1 MVQAAGKAVDEMAR
15 RVLVL
20 LRDRLKVRAKTLED
34 GLRQARRDLPPAVRA
49 AGAELVEA
57 QRLAGHPKLAMML
70 DMQSLEAAQD
80 VCVSHLSSIGMGRR
94 AGNML
99 LLLLGRLALVVLICG
114 GVALWVLSATGGR

>member
-20 LRDRLKVRAKTLED
+20 LRDRLKVRAKTLEE

-49 AGAELVEA
+49 AGAELVAA

-70 DMQSLEAAQD
+70 DMPSLEAAGET
-80 VCVSHLSSIGMGRR
+80 CVRHLSSIGMGRR

-114 GVALWVLSATGGR
+114 GIALWVLSRTGGS